1 MIVVNKEDVNIKS
14 DIECLKNL
22 GSNTTTYK
30 DKYDREVLERFE
42 NHNKQNDY
50 MVTLDAYEF
59 TTLCPKTGQPDFA
72 KIYINY
78 VPDEYLVE
86 SKSLKLYLFS
96 FRNEGSF
103 HEDTVNTILNDLVA
117 LLNPK
122 YIEVLGLFAPR
133 GGIAIYPF
141 ACYAKKG
148 SEYEQVK
155 VKRQFDVV
163 SGIMDKRRSYNN

>member
-1 MIVVNKEDVNIKS
+1 MEREDLK
-14 DIECLKNL
+14 DLKNL
-22 GSNTTTYK
+22 GSKSTVYK
-30 DKYDREVLERFE
+30 YEYDKGILERFE
-42 NHNKQNDY
+42 NRFKKNDY

-78 VPDEYLVE
+78 VPDNFLVE

-103 HEDTVNTILNDLVA
+103 HEDTINKIMDDLVE

-122 YIEVLGLFAPR
+122 YIEVLGIFSPR

-141 ACYAKKG
+141 ASYAKEG
-148 SEYEQVK
+148 CGYEEMK
-155 VKRQFDVV
+155 KSRQFEVV
-163 SGIMDKRRSYNN
+163 NGIMQNKRMYSN